1 MTILPDYD
9 EFSGRHY
16 ETAAIRNHLAYRGY
30 KAPHTGEPYTEA
42 LMMGVSGG
50 AVMGYFSFAYE
61 GHDPMCRILTRN
73 TFDPLE
79 TMLSRL
85 GFVQENLRTASPEK
99 ADEHLKEMLDSGVP
113 ALVWADAYSLD
124 YNGRGE
130 FPDMWMMTPILV
142 YGLDAG
148 TGEALVADRAA
159 VPFRVS
165 QEALLAARGRIKK
178 EKHRLL
184 TLSPPN
190 PDKLVSAVQAG
201 IWDCIRLYTEAP
213 PKGTKNNFGLQAFLF
228 WTELLTRPKH
238 RLSWARVF
246 PPGREMFAGLRGAY
260 HSIHLF
266 DGYRHAGR
274 GLYADFLEEAALIL
288 KNEALSD
295 AAARFRAAGESW
307 DALGLALLPEN
318 VAPFKETRDLLERR
332 DKLFVEQGAAALD
345 EIRSCEQRLGEIL
358 DSMETDFPLTEAEAV
373 SMCAG
378 LAEQVLVLHDVE
390 REAVQALTG
399 AMG

>member
-1 MTILPDYD
+1 MPILPDYHD
-9 EFSGRHY
+9 FSGRHW

-30 KAPHTGEPYTEA
+30 QAPHTGEPYTEA

-85 GFVQENLRTASPEK
+85 GCVQENVRTAGLDRANANL
-99 ADEHLKEMLDSGVP
+99 ADALASGVP
-113 ALVWADAYSLD
+113 PVAWADAYSLG
-124 YNGRGE
+124 YNGHGE
-130 FPDMWMMTPILV
+130 TPDMWMMTPILV
-142 YGLDAG
+142 YGIDEA

-159 VPFRVS
+159 VPFRVP
-165 QEALLAARGRIKK
+165 AADLLAARGRVKK

-184 TLSPPN
+184 TLGPPN

-213 PKGTKNNFGLQAFLF
+213 PHGTKNNFGLQAFRY
-228 WTELLTRPKH
+228 WAELLTRPKA

-246 PPGREMFAGLRGAY
+246 PPGVEMFSGLRGAY

-266 DGYRHAGR
+266 DGFRHAER
-274 GLYADFLEEAALIL
+274 GLYADFLEEAARIL
-288 KNEALSD
+288 DNASLQG
-295 AAARFRAAGESW
+295 AAAAFRKTIPAW
-307 DALGLALLPEN
+307 DALGLALLPEDPE
-318 VAPFKETRDLLERR
+318 PFNEARELLERR
-332 DKLFVEQGAAALD
+332 DRLFVNEGAAALD
-345 EIRSCEQRLGEIL
+345 EILACDARLSEIRAA
-358 DSMETDFPLTEAEAV
+358 METDFPLTEPEV
-373 SMCAG
+373 ETLRAG
-378 LAEQVLVLHDVE
+378 LAEKILALHDVE
-390 REAVQALTG
+390 EEAVRVLIE